1 MVQDVAPLDS
11 AESGDVSVF
20 SDGKHAEAFA
30 TSRASVVV
38 TSTSLGEH
46 PHNGS
51 WLLKVGDPRLAF
63 AQIGHL
69 FYPPLT
75 LKSGVHASAFIDPT
89 ASIGEGSQIGPG
101 VVIGRDAEIGA
112 RCWLCS
118 HAVIGDGVTIDDG
131 CIIGPNTSISHAM
144 IGSHVRIGSNVSV
157 GGEGFGFL
165 PGPKGLLRVV
175 QIGRVIIG
183 NHVQIG
189 DNCAID
195 RGAMGDTVI
204 GTGTALD
211 NLVHI
216 AHNVRIGKHCVLAA
230 QVGIA
235 GSTTLGDF
243 VMMGGQV
250 GINDHL
256 NIGTGARIAA
266 KSGVIHDIAPGATV
280 GGYPAIP
287 IRQWH
292 RQSVALARLAK
303 PKAD

>member
-1 MVQDVAPLDS
+1 MIQDVAALDC

-30 TSRASVVV
+30 TSRAGVIV
-38 TSTSLGEH
+38 TSKLLGEH

-69 FYPPLT
+69 FYPPLVLT
-75 LKSGVHASAFIDPT
+75 SGIHASAVIDPT
-89 ASIGEGSQIGPG
+89 AFIGEGSEIGPG
-101 VVIGRDAEIGA
+101 VVIGRDAKIGA
-112 RCWLCS
+112 RCNLS
-118 HAVIGDGVTIDDG
+118 AHVIIGDGVTLDDD
-131 CIIGPNTSISHAM
+131 CTIGPNTAISHAM
-144 IGSHVRIGSNVSV
+144 IGSRVRIGSNVSV

-216 AHNVRIGKHCVLAA
+216 GHNVRIGKHCVLAG

-235 GSTTLGDF
+235 GSTILGDF

-256 NIGTGARIAA
+256 TIGTGARIAA
-266 KSGVIHDIAPGATV
+266 KSGVIHDVAPGETI
-280 GGYPAIP
+280 GGYPAMP

-292 RQSVALARLAK
+292 RQTVALARLTK
-303 PKAD
+303 PKAH